1 MPPVHKSFWNSCD
14 CNFFELGLGRG
25 ARGGNQ
31 IDGERALGFMLVC
44 NHHARYMPLNQ
55 SEKILAV
62 TQSPLQHVSRKR
74 RHYTGSNR
82 GNVIG
87 PVALPMFDSP
97 EVWKLMSSIKKQMF
111 GSFGATI
118 PVGGTLPV
126 APDVMKKYNEHQA
139 ALRGSKVPV
148 PAFYH
153 APPVKL
159 CEELE
164 HCYNL
169 EAIPHS
175 HFW

>member
-1 MPPVHKSFWNSCD
+1 
-14 CNFFELGLGRG
+14 
-25 ARGGNQ
+25 
-31 IDGERALGFMLVC
+31 
-44 NHHARYMPLNQ
+44 
-55 SEKILAV
+55 
-62 TQSPLQHVSRKR
+62 
-74 RHYTGSNR
+74 
-82 GNVIG
+82 
-87 PVALPMFDSP
+87 
-97 EVWKLMSSIKKQMF
+97 MSSIKKQMF

-169 EAIPHS
+169 EVFHTLTFGDGVLAMTALRARKPAAS
-175 HFW
+175 A